1 MSMFWIFKL
10 SQTLYDCRYSMNV
23 WEQVITNNQ
32 SNKSF
37 IDKKNNP
44 PDTDANGHKLK
55 LQDSNLTAGQ
65 PRTAPITLYISFNK
79 HRRLTNEELI
89 NLTGI
94 QEANSVL
101 QHHAPDVIHSRSIS
115 AFWLSSDSWL
125 LFTPLL
131 HHSISDNE
139 LNSLLFLC
147 DLSQPFEKVH
157 PNSSSHQRWMPSVHL
172 SEDPNLFFNNYH
184 WLRLQFLLLG
194 SAEISSSSLKDS
206 LWPLLTAMASV
217 LVKQLRSMVPV
228 SQINQ
233 MTDSVLLSK
242 GTLTTRLSLSRR
254 ATCTLSLKCM
264 RRTLSVTLLSD
275 FSSRQSI
282 GFFAPSLSHKTQRKP
297 TRLSGSKESK

>member
-184 WLRLQFLLLG
+184 WLRLQFLLYRICWNFKFF
-194 SAEISSSSLKDS
+194 A
-206 LWPLLTAMASV
+206 
-217 LVKQLRSMVPV
+217 
-228 SQINQ
+228 
-233 MTDSVLLSK
+233 K
-242 GTLTTRLSLSRR
+242 GLSLAAAHCNGFRSRK
-254 ATCTLSLKCM
+254 TTSIHGSCLTDQ
-264 RRTLSVTLLSD
+264 SD
-275 FSSRQSI
+275 DRFCS
-282 GFFAPSLSHKTQRKP
+282 P
-297 TRLSGSKESK
+297 E